1 MSRAIA
7 VFTKTTPILY
17 VSRTGSARPDLTPL
31 KTLEKSRSK
40 RLPLVHVVYCGGSGF
55 KNCCAFFIAFS
66 RVSPARKCRT
76 LLVRESEKMRPKNTP
91 ENAGKK
97 PFIIVF
103 NAGSKEPFRKV
114 WKGWQYKAPK
124 RHYRLILKPRSDQ
137 YLLCRIVGDF
147 TKLQSA
153 LNAAIQ
159 IESPELY
166 DLTIFNSRGLAV
178 IRKAGRNPE
187 KVIRVKKPRQAAEP
201 QNASSNMHR
210 PITIEKLIGLNE
222 RVTRKGEY
230 RSR

>member
-1 MSRAIA
+1 
-7 VFTKTTPILY
+7 
-17 VSRTGSARPDLTPL
+17 
-31 KTLEKSRSK
+31 
-40 RLPLVHVVYCGGSGF
+40 
-55 KNCCAFFIAFS
+55 
-66 RVSPARKCRT
+66 
-76 LLVRESEKMRPKNTP
+76 MRPKNTP
-91 ENAGKK
+91 EKAEKK
-97 PFIIVF
+97 PFIIQF

-153 LNAAIQ
+153 LDAAIQ
-159 IESPELY
+159 IESPDLY

-178 IRKAGRNPE
+178 IRHAGKNPE
-187 KVIRVKKPRQAAEP
+187 KVERAPRQPKAEYD
-201 QNASSNMHR
+201 ASANMHR